1 MQNIVE
7 IGHLN
12 KLKTFDEEQ
21 ALDLLPLLITI
32 TSKSRQNLNVL
43 NSQAEYFKG
52 KAIKT
57 NELQDK
63 TNTLLSKWSEKV
75 KRLGLIP
82 IGTFKV
88 RIPGMEEDDFYWEF
102 PEFKVTKF

>member
-1 MQNIVE
+1 MDNIVE
-7 IGHLN
+7 IGHIN
-12 KLKTFDEEQ
+12 KIKTFDEKE
-21 ALDLLPLLITI
+21 AIDMLPLLITI
-32 TSKSRQNLNVL
+32 TAKSRQNLNIL

-57 NELQDK
+57 DELMDK
-63 TNTLLSKWSEKV
+63 TNSLLSKWSQKI

-88 RIPGMEEDDFYWEF
+88 RIPSDEEDDFYWEF